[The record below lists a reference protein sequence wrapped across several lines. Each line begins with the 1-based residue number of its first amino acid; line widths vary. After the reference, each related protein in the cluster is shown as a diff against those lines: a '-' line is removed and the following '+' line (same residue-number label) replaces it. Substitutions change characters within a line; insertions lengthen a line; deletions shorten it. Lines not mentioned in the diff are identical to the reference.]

1 MRHEGLKGW
10 RLSSGDT
17 PRSNG
22 VRFGSKIE
30 ADWGGDKKTSSMVVV
45 TFAGTVGLK
54 LWCRHRGYPTFLG
67 HLAVINHHW

>member
-1 MRHEGLKGW
+1 M
-10 RLSSGDT
+10 
-17 PRSNG
+17 
-22 VRFGSKIE
+22 RFGSKIE